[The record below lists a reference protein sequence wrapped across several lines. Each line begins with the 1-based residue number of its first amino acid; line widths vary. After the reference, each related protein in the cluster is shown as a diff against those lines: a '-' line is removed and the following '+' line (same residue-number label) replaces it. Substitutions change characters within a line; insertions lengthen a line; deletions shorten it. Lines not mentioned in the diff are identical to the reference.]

1 MSSFGTLLGR
11 RSFDFRNQPE
21 MDPIANQRLRRSPL
35 GRLWPAPV
43 LALGKQQQ
51 MSEFL
56 PPAAQFPVLA
66 LVQ

>member
-1 MSSFGTLLGR
+1 
-11 RSFDFRNQPE
+11 
-21 MDPIANQRLRRSPL
+21 MDQIANQRLRRLPL

-43 LALGKQQQ
+43 LTLGNQQQ

-56 PPAAQFPVLA
+56 PPAAQFAVLA